1 MIFFFKQKT
10 AYEMRIS
17 DWSSD
22 VCSSDLPSPES
33 LLKLPYPE
41 VTLGAGKVYLAAP
54 FFDLAQRWLV
64 EEARSNLL
72 DMGAQVFSPVHEV
85 GPGPASIVAPEDIA
99 GLEAADVVFA
109 VLNGVDPGTIFEV
122 GYAVKRGIP
131 VIALAQNIQNEALK
145 MVAGSGRSE
154 ESRVGKE

>member
-85 GPGPASIVAPEDIA
+85 GPGPASIVAHEDIA
-99 GLEAADVVFA
+99 GLEAADVVFS
-109 VLNGVDPGTIFEV
+109 VLNGVDPGTILDV

-131 VIALAQNIQNEALK
+131 VLETGRTSCMEK
-145 MVAGSGRSE
+145 MWHY
-154 ESRVGKE
+154 

>member
-1 MIFFFKQKT
+1 MSRYHLVLHVLT
-10 AYEMRIS
+10 HSSPPRR
-17 DWSSD
+17 SSD
-22 VCSSDLPSPES
+22 

-41 VTLGAGKVYLAAP
+41 VTRGAGKVYLAAP
-54 FFDLAQRWLV
+54 FFDLAQRWLF

-109 VLNGVDPGTIFEV
+109 VLNGVDPGTIFEE
-122 GYAVKRGIP
+122 I
-131 VIALAQNIQNEALK
+131 
-145 MVAGSGRSE
+145 GRAH
-154 ESRVGKE
+154 V

>member
-122 GYAVKRGIP
+122 G
-131 VIALAQNIQNEALK
+131 
-145 MVAGSGRSE
+145 RSE
-154 ESRVGKE
+154 ERRVGKECVSTCRARWARYH